1 MIDFNNIT
9 VAKYTKLPKEEQN
22 KILNDL
28 LELYINQN
36 LSREEILSNYNIG
49 LYFFKWIL
57 RENNIKKDK
66 SLVQK
71 NIDKTFLNK
80 YGRTGYA
87 NRDKIKETLIEKYG
101 VDNPLKSKEI
111 KEKVIATNNKKYGG
125 NAPACSKEVQ
135 EKIIKTNLD
144 KYGVENVYASEEI
157 KNKIA
162 NTKFERY
169 GDSSF
174 INKDKISQTW
184 NNKSDDELLKIQYK
198 REQTNL
204 NKFGVKNPYQNKEL
218 MEKAYIAKLGV
229 NHPWKSKIV
238 RDKIKETIQE
248 KYGVPY
254 YCLTKDCISHQGKTI
269 SKINLRF
276 AELLEENN
284 IKYEMEYILEDKS
297 FDFKVDNTLIEIN
310 PTYTHNS
317 TIGPYIKGELL
328 PGKDSNYHLYKTLL
342 ANKYEFR
349 CLHVFDNDDWNKII
363 YLLLPKKKVYA
374 RQCEIKEVSIKET
387 NDFLNTFH
395 LQNTCKGQ
403 QVRLGLYHN
412 NKLIQLMTFGKPRYN
427 KNYQY
432 ELLRLCSYKNYI
444 VIGGSHKLW
453 NYFLKT
459 YNPSNVISY
468 CDNSKFSGRVYETL
482 GMELKYTT
490 SPVGNWYNFNNEYI
504 SDSLLRQLGFD
515 KLFGTNYGKG
525 TSNEQLMIEHG
536 WLQVYNCGQKV
547 FTYN

>member
-9 VAKYTKLPKEEQN
+9 VSKYTKLPKEEQD

-36 LSREEILSNYNIG
+36 LSREEILANYNIG

-71 NIDKTFLNK
+71 NIDKTFLSK
-80 YGRTGYA
+80 YGHTGYA
-87 NRDKIKETLIEKYG
+87 NRDKIKETMLKKYG

-135 EKIIKTNLD
+135 EKMQKTCLE
-144 KYGVENVYASEEI
+144 KYGVTNIRKSPIFKEVI
-157 KNKIA
+157 
-162 NTKFERY
+162 
-169 GDSSF
+169 
-174 INKDKISQTW
+174 KDK
-184 NNKSDDELLKIQYK
+184 
-198 REQTNL
+198 
-204 NKFGVKNPYQNKEL
+204 
-218 MEKAYIAKLGV
+218 M
-229 NHPWKSKIV
+229 SK
-238 RDKIKETIQE
+238 TIQE

-284 IKYEMEYILEDKS
+284 IKYEMEYTLEDKS

-328 PGKDSNYHLYKTLL
+328 PGKDSNYHLDKTLL

-482 GMELKYTT
+482 EMELKYTT
-490 SPVGNWYNFNNEYI
+490 APVGNWYNFNNEYI